1 MRALHFNFAPGRGR
15 PYLRYFFLATSLV
28 LATYVGWL
36 YMAASKA
43 QRSEDARLAQLGVA
57 PTSNANLPA
66 DARTVGGGNGDDIV
80 YERSVVDRLSVPW
93 DALFKEIEMS
103 VDSSVVLLSVE
114 SNSARGT
121 VSFIAEARSLTAMID
136 YARRLRAGT
145 MLQEVQIQSH
155 KLLAQDALRPVRFVI
170 NARLT
175 PSARSRGHISP
186 QSGRSSG
193 ASVPADLH

>member
-1 MRALHFNFAPGRGR
+1 MRALHFNFAPSRGR
-15 PYLRYFFLATSLV
+15 PYLRLFILAASLV
-28 LATYVGWL
+28 LLAYVGWL
-36 YMAASKA
+36 YVAASAA
-43 QRSEDARLAQLGVA
+43 QRSADARLAQLGVA
-57 PTSNANLPA
+57 PLSNAKLPA
-66 DARTVGGGNGDDIV
+66 DERIINAGNSDDIA

-114 SNSARGT
+114 SNLGRGT
-121 VSFIAEARSLTAMID
+121 VSLIAEARSLTAMID

-155 KLLAQDALRPVRFVI
+155 KLLAQDSLRPVRFVI

-175 PSARSRGHISP
+175 PSARSRGHIAQKSH
-186 QSGRSSG
+186 RSSEG
-193 ASVPADLH
+193 SVPANVH